1 MERYSLCTRHQIINE
16 SVDTYVEC
24 LRVLAG
30 ECDFGDQVDKY
41 IRDQLIISCSNK
53 KAQEQRLRQRNPS
66 LQETIQIAKSV
77 QRSIISF
84 NTINVD
90 NISTGV
96 AAINMKDS
104 NTKNAN
110 FKGKPT
116 TS

>member
-1 MERYSLCTRHQIINE
+1 M
-16 SVDTYVEC
+16 
-24 LRVLAG
+24 
-30 ECDFGDQVDKY
+30 
-41 IRDQLIISCSNK
+41 
-53 KAQEQRLRQRNPS
+53 QEQRLRQRNPS

-96 AAINMKDS
+96 AAIHMKDS